1 VAELRFARGLEHY
14 RNEQWTEAIAE
25 FQQVTKL
32 DTDLGLAFG
41 LLGYSYANGPGDFE
55 AAIAAL
61 ETYLRLVPEADDLG
75 QVEADII
82 TMRSILATQ
91 KPLPDLQVPPG
102 KALFVFVNYTVRD
115 WNVDV
120 GPYFMQ
126 VPARPGGEEYA
137 LESLALEPGTYTWQ
151 AHSPGGTFTIT
162 DSKGNRS
169 FEISVVEGEIVTHEA
184 R

>member
-1 VAELRFARGLEHY
+1 M
-14 RNEQWTEAIAE
+14 
-25 FQQVTKL
+25 
-32 DTDLGLAFG
+32 
-41 LLGYSYANGPGDFE
+41 GYSYANGPGDFE

-61 ETYLRLVPEADDLG
+61 ETYLRLVPQADDRD
-75 QVEADII
+75 QVEVDIT

-91 KPLPDLQVPPG
+91 KPLPNLQVPPG

-120 GPYFMQ
+120 GPFFMQ
-126 VPARPGGEEYA
+126 VPARPAGEEYA
-137 LESLALEPGTYTWQ
+137 LEVLALEPGTYTWQ
-151 AHSPGGTFTIT
+151 AHSPGGAYTIT